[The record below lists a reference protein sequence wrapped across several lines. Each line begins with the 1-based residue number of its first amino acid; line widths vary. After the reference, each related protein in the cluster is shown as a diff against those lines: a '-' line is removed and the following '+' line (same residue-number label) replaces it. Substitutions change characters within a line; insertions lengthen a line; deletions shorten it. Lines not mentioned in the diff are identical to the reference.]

1 MDLPQLTNLEPYYQ
15 KIELIQATADQL
27 IKDFRLV
34 DETITFS
41 GEADTAYR
49 ELLDHVVPIID
60 RLINLDTERFFNLLY
75 TVDLKESKVKQLL
88 FQDQAEPTAVA
99 VSKYIIERELTKV
112 LIRKHFSSH

>member
-1 MDLPQLTNLEPYYQ
+1 MNLPDLKNIQPYYQ

-41 GEADTAYR
+41 GKAETAYQ
-49 ELLDHVVPIID
+49 ELLDQVAPMVD

-75 TVDLKESKVKQLL
+75 TVDLNEGKVKQLL

-99 VSKYIIERELTKV
+99 VSKYIIERELIKV
-112 LIRKHFSSH
+112 LIRKHYSSL

>member
-1 MDLPQLTNLEPYYQ
+1 MELPQLNNLQLYYQ
-15 KIELIQATADQL
+15 KLEFIQATADQL

-34 DETITFS
+34 DEEITFS
-41 GEADTAYR
+41 GKAETAYQ
-49 ELLDHVVPIID
+49 ELLDQVVPIID

-75 TVDLKESKVKQLL
+75 TVDLNEAKVKQLL

-112 LIRKHFSSH
+112 LIRKHFSTQ

>member
-1 MDLPQLTNLEPYYQ
+1 MDLPQLTNLKPYYQ

-41 GEADTAYR
+41 GKAETAY
-49 ELLDHVVPIID
+49 EEFLDQVVPIVD

-75 TVDLKESKVKQLL
+75 TVDLNESKVKQLL
-88 FQDQAEPTAVA
+88 FQSQAEPTAVA
-99 VSKYIIERELTKV
+99 VSKYIIERELIKV
-112 LIRKHFSSH
+112 ILRKHFSSQ